1 MKIKFKNLI
10 KINKLETSRKMLRE
24 IFNSGFIDKNRN
36 INKNNF
42 LSPVNSNQKV
52 NRFPSFKT
60 SNTSSKKNEF
70 FINKGNKPIM
80 GNKINMIMNRP
91 DYLLGQNNESTMPTT
106 TANKQYIYS
115 NEITKNLMTPKEN
128 ENLNLK
134 KEDNNI
140 KNEEIPPDIIK
151 NIININNNSENNS
164 NSKEN
169 NKNQIQTNQKLEKQ
183 NELDNPRENNINNN
197 NINNLEIDDNL
208 SNIKNKSI
216 QEKSKSFEINLSD
229 FTSEGIDKLKILEEY
244 ICQIKE
250 NSTNINEIKIEEL
263 QKSKKKLENN
273 VNILSS
279 KIRTN
284 KKKVKNNIKLKN
296 DLELEKEKVLGD
308 SNKANQDAFSLKKEL
323 PSNRVEIEIMK
334 NQIAQIKE
342 ETKGINNYA
351 DDIERQ
357 TMEIKDELKKIN
369 VKITKGG
376 ERQSCQGS
384 DGRRHGDGLW
394 TLAAQGQE
402 VACVA
407 SRHQGQ
413 CRRLDFYRQSD

>member
-1 MKIKFKNLI
+1 
-10 KINKLETSRKMLRE
+10 
-24 IFNSGFIDKNRN
+24 
-36 INKNNF
+36 
-42 LSPVNSNQKV
+42 
-52 NRFPSFKT
+52 
-60 SNTSSKKNEF
+60 
-70 FINKGNKPIM
+70 
-80 GNKINMIMNRP
+80 MNRP

-183 NELDNPRENNINNN
+183 NELDNPREININNN

-369 VKITKGG
+369 VKITKGIK
-376 ERQSCQGS
+376 ERDFITNEINSLNKKCAILRNKIDKAENS
-384 DGRRHGDGLW
+384 ANEFLYNV
-394 TLAAQGQE
+394 GQL
-402 VACVA
+402 VKMT
-407 SRHQGQ
+407 QQ
-413 CRRLDFYRQSD
+413 NNI